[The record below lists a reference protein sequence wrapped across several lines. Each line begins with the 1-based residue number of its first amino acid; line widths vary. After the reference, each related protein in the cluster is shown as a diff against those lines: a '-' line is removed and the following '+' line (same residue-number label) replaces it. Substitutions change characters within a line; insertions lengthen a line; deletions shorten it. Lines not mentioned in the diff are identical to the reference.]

1 MSENLPTDG
10 RAAASCMI
18 AAMFVVGYIDNFI
31 VLLAETVSIWQFQAL
46 RAAIALPLILG
57 LSAFGA
63 GSILPKRFWAVLL
76 RSLFLTISMLF
87 YFGSLALWLLCQW
100 RRPWLGFLLRPFFIA
115 DHRIG
120 VGGKDRTDTC
130 DCGFF
135 GLFGYSIG
143 AQ

>member
-1 MSENLPTDG
+1 MRENLPSNG

-18 AAMFVVGYIDNFI
+18 AAMFVVGCIDNFI
-31 VLLAETVSIWQFQAL
+31 VFIAETVSIWQFQAL

-63 GSILPKRFWAVLL
+63 GSILPKRFWA
-76 RSLFLTISMLF
+76 F
-87 YFGSLALWLLCQW
+87 YFAHF
-100 RRPWLGFLLRPFFIA
+100 RIA

-120 VGGKDRTDTC
+120 VGGKDRTDTR

-135 GLFGYSIG
+135 GLFGYFIG